1 MTCAPKDSR
10 NPTEATLKHVLKRKA
25 LYDGPNREEY
35 IADLDRFIEEFRKK
49 HGPQIPLAEAYAI
62 LKELE
67 ARFGPVE
74 YPKNR

>member
-1 MTCAPKDSR
+1 
-10 NPTEATLKHVLKRKA
+10 LKHVLKRKA

-62 LKELE
+62 
-67 ARFGPVE
+67 
-74 YPKNR
+74 